1 MHYICTKKI
10 LIHICI
16 YIRTTKMIKVYKEE
30 RYRNRYQK
38 LIKVKQI
45 LITNINSLEEHNY
58 NVTM

>member
-1 MHYICTKKI
+1 
-10 LIHICI
+10 
-16 YIRTTKMIKVYKEE
+16 MIKVYKEK

-45 LITNINSLEEHNY
+45 LIANINSLEEHNY